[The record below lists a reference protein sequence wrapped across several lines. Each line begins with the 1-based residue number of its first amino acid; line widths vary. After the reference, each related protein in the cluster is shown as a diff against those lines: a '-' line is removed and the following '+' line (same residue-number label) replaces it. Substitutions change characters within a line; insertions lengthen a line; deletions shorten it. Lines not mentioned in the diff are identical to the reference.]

1 MSIIFRRETVMATLL
16 DPRKD
21 FAPVKH
27 EMEFRYDPLTG
38 RSTRLA
44 HLGAIKPQPLDYPEN
59 TLPLKGNTKQGYE
72 RANFA
77 APEHSAA
84 AYDAIFSSTMT

>member
-1 MSIIFRRETVMATLL
+1 M
-16 DPRKD
+16 K
-21 FAPVKH
+21 
-27 EMEFRYDPLTG
+27 
-38 RSTRLA
+38 A
-44 HLGAIKPQPLDYPEN
+44 HFHPSDGVPAFGGGMGVYPEN

-84 AYDAIFSSTMT
+84 AYDAIFSSTMTLYPRASIRLTALFKTAADLRLSK